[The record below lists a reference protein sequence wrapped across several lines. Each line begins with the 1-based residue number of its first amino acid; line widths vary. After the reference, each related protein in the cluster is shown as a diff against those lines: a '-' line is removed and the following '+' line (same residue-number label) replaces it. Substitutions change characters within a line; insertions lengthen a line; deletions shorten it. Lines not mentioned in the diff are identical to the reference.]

1 MTSLSRERTCIV
13 IVGSFVSALFVL
25 GGCCDH
31 ETECE
36 PAVRIV
42 QEENGR
48 QRIADQVSGYSVEYV
63 LLIGCEQT
71 LDLIS
76 EGSMD
81 GIRQY
86 FHHLLISDPA
96 KVASLEKADDQG
108 SEARQSV
115 CSDIN
120 TIVGSEAV
128 EDVLVLG
135 FFMDDVWLP
144 ESKPGNTT
152 KTE

>member
-1 MTSLSRERTCIV
+1 MTSPSRERTCIV
-13 IVGSFVSALFVL
+13 IVGTFVCTLFVL
-25 GGCCDH
+25 GGCCDY

-42 QEENGR
+42 HEENGR
-48 QRIADQVSGYSVEYV
+48 HRIAEQVSGYSVEYV
-63 LLIGCEQT
+63 LLIGCQQT

-76 EGSMD
+76 ESSMD

-96 KVASLEKADDQG
+96 KVASLEKANDPG
-108 SEARQSV
+108 SDVRESV

-144 ESKPGNTT
+144 ESKPGNTK